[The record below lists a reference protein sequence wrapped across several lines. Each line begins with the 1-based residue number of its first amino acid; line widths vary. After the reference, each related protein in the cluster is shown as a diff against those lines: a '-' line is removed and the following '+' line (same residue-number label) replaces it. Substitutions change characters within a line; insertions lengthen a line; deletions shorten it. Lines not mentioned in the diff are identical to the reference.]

1 MELKILSAVT
11 QKYLSVLYR
20 QKYRNLDERNRKLH
34 LLLKCYSKENSRGGA
49 SGDAV
54 FLYERMQT

>member
-1 MELKILSAVT
+1 MELETLSAVT
-11 QKYLSVLYR
+11 QKYLSVRYR
-20 QKYRNLDERNRKLH
+20 KKYLNLDERNRALQ

-49 SGDAV
+49 SGGAV